1 MPAAPAR
8 PHSAI
13 PSLLL
18 ALAALAAP
26 ARAGVTTLGSLAPAG
41 VQGDGHSDNGTIS
54 VTGRFVVF
62 QSSCGNFDPADPVV
76 GSTNIYL
83 RDVKKDTTR
92 LASLSSAGLLSDG
105 YDAFPTVSRNGRY
118 VVWESN
124 ATNLV
129 EGDTNAK
136 FDIFVR
142 DMQKGLTTRVSVAT
156 DGTEGDADS
165 LNPSV
170 SDNGRW
176 IAFDSAATN
185 LVAGDT
191 NARQD
196 CFLHD
201 RKTGVTTRT
210 SLDENGNQ
218 VSKNSVSPEISG
230 NGRYMLI
237 PSEAGLVAGDLGV
250 AFDIYVRDLKT
261 GALSWVSPNTVG
273 AEGSGGC
280 GSASISSNGRW
291 VAFESSADDLVEGDA
306 NGVAD
311 IFVRDR
317 KAATT
322 TRVSLGPA
330 GAEADMHCVRPHIAG
345 NGKAVAFESIAT
357 TLVTGDANGKWDA
370 FVADLKLGTTTLAS
384 VSTGGAQADEDSS
397 KTSITRNGRLVSFFS
412 TSALLVAGDANAA
425 TDVFIRDRKD

>member
-1 MPAAPAR
+1 MPAATPR
-8 PHSAI
+8 PHSAL

-18 ALAALAAP
+18 AFAVLAAP
-26 ARAGVTTLGSLAPAG
+26 AGAGVTTLGSLAPGG
-41 VQGDGHSDNGTIS
+41 VQGDGHSYNGTIS
-54 VTGRFVVF
+54 PTGRFVVF
-62 QSSCGNFDPADPVV
+62 QSTCGNFDAADPIA

-92 LASLSSAGLLSDG
+92 LASLSSGGLLSDG
-105 YDAFPTVSRNGRY
+105 YDAFPTVSRNGRF

-124 ATNLV
+124 ASNLV

-142 DMQKGLTTRVSVAT
+142 DMKLGITTRVSVAT
-156 DGTEGDADS
+156 DGTQGDADS

-218 VSKNSVSPEISG
+218 VSRNSVSPEISG
-230 NGRYMLI
+230 NGRFMVI
-237 PSEAGLVAGDLGV
+237 PSEAGLVGGDLGV
-250 AFDIYVRDLKT
+250 AFDIYVRDLKS
-261 GALSWVSPNTVG
+261 GALSWVSPNTDG

-280 GSASISSNGRW
+280 GSASISSSGRW
-291 VAFESSADDLVEGDA
+291 VAFESSADDLVEGDT
-306 NGVAD
+306 NGSSD

-330 GAEADMHCVRPHIAG
+330 GAEADGNSIFPHISG
-345 NGKAVAFESIAT
+345 NGKAVVFESFAT
-357 TLVTGDANGKWDA
+357 TLVAGDANGKWDA
-370 FVADLKLGTTTLAS
+370 FVADLKLGTTALAS
-384 VSTGGAQADEDSS
+384 VSTGGAQADADCS
-397 KTSITRNGRLVSFFS
+397 KTSITKNARRVSFFS
-412 TSALLVAGDANAA
+412 TSATLVAGDANAA
-425 TDVFIRDRKD
+425 TDVFIRDRKE